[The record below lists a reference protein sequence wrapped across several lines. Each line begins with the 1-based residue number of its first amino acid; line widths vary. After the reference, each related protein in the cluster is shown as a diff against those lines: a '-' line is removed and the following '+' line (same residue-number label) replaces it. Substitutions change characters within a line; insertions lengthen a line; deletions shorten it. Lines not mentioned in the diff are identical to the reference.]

1 VWNDVLVSGP
11 SGTVTFLF
19 TDIEGSTRMWQV
31 DEEAMRRAV
40 SRHDELLRTSVAEQ
54 GGTIFSTA
62 GDGMAVVFAGAE
74 AAVRAAETA
83 QDRLAAEGWPTV
95 EPVRVRM
102 GIHSGEAEERD
113 GDYFGTA
120 VNRAARLMAV
130 GHGGQV
136 LCSATTADLVE
147 GKVALLDLGEHRLR
161 DLDKPV
167 HLFQVGGGSFPP
179 LNSVDAFPGNLP
191 LQVSSF
197 VGRRREIDRVA
208 KAIEECRVVTLTG
221 VGGVGKTRLAVQV
234 AAEVLPRF
242 REGAWLVE
250 LAPVRDPEGVVA
262 AFASV
267 FGLGPRAGMTLE
279 ESLVEFLRTKQLLMV
294 VDNCEHLLDPIARLA
309 SVLEHSCSSVV
320 LLATS
325 REGLALEGERVIPVP
340 SLASPDPD
348 ADLDELAG
356 SDAVALF
363 VDRASGA
370 DPDFFLSAQNAASVS
385 QICARLDGVPLALEL
400 AASQI
405 TVMTPAELAGGL
417 DRRFETL
424 AGGRRGAVQRHQTL
438 RAAIDWSYDLCS
450 SSEQRVLSR
459 LSVFAGGCTR
469 EAAEVVCS
477 GGPVDRGAVFP
488 ALRSLVAK
496 SLVVAERDYPE
507 TRYRLLETIR
517 EYAEER
523 LAETGETGEVRTRHA
538 WSCVQFARRTSAD
551 LFGARHV
558 DAERRLRAED
568 DNFMAAIKRAI
579 DTEDADLGL
588 QFLGGIAGHGIGQT
602 MSVGL
607 VAACASVVAL
617 PEAPRHPFYPTALA
631 FLGFRSSGEGDLDAA
646 NYYIARAEEAR
657 GPQSEAGDAIAWFV
671 TYARGTMTL
680 LNADHGD
687 AVSHFERAA
696 EISVKAG
703 HIGRAAYD
711 FGHAAFESVLSGDR
725 EHAESLASEGLA
737 LARRVGNPGCIAVN
751 LNALAGALTGKDSER
766 ARSLLREGSELVPP
780 ADRGAVDLVQSV
792 LLWAEL
798 GEWKETLELAVPAI
812 RSVHWATR
820 WFNLVG
826 LYNVVARAL
835 LDFDVEAAAVLQG
848 AARHFVTESRGGKE
862 ARPAEAAGAASA
874 GAGLV
879 PDLRRQTTA
888 LLVEALGS
896 ERLHE
901 LRARGESM
909 TNDEAVA
916 FAIEVISKAAAGSG
930 LQQSGAVVREND

>member
-1 VWNDVLVSGP
+1 MADWRVVGAP

-31 DEEAMRRAV
+31 DEEAMREAV
-40 SRHDELLRTSVAEQ
+40 SRHDELLRTSVVEH
-54 GGTIFSTA
+54 GGRIFSTA
-62 GDGMAVVFAGAE
+62 GDGVAAVFAGAE
-74 AAVRAAETA
+74 AAGRAAETA
-83 QDRLAAEGWPTV
+83 RDRLQAEGWPTV

-113 GDYFGTA
+113 GDYFGSA

-136 LCSATTADLVE
+136 LCSATTAELVE

-167 HLFQVGGGSFPP
+167 HLFQVGAGLFPP

-197 VGRRREIDRVA
+197 VGRRRETDRVA

-267 FGLGPRAGMTLE
+267 FGLGPRVGMTLQE
-279 ESLVEFLRTKQLLMV
+279 ALVEFLRTKQLLMV

-309 SVLEHSCSSVV
+309 SVLERSCSSLV

-325 REGLALEGERVIPVP
+325 REGLALEGERVIPIP
-340 SLASPDPD
+340 SLASPEPD
-348 ADLDELAG
+348 ANLDQLAG
-356 SDAVALF
+356 SEAVALF
-363 VDRASGA
+363 VDRATGA

-385 QICARLDGVPLALEL
+385 QICARLDGVPLAIEL

-405 TVMTPAELAGGL
+405 TVMTPAELAGRL

-438 RAAIDWSYDLCS
+438 RAAIDWSYDPCS

-477 GGPVDRGAVFP
+477 GDPVDRGAVFP
-488 ALRSLVAK
+488 ALRGLVGK
-496 SLVVAERDYPE
+496 SLVVAERDHPE

-558 DAERRLRAED
+558 DAERRLRAEG
-568 DNFMAAIKRAI
+568 DNFMAR
-579 DTEDADLGL
+579 
-588 QFLGGIAGHGIGQT
+588 
-602 MSVGL
+602 
-607 VAACASVVAL
+607 
-617 PEAPRHPFYPTALA
+617 
-631 FLGFRSSGEGDLDAA
+631 
-646 NYYIARAEEAR
+646 
-657 GPQSEAGDAIAWFV
+657 
-671 TYARGTMTL
+671 
-680 LNADHGD
+680 
-687 AVSHFERAA
+687 
-696 EISVKAG
+696 
-703 HIGRAAYD
+703 
-711 FGHAAFESVLSGDR
+711 
-725 EHAESLASEGLA
+725 
-737 LARRVGNPGCIAVN
+737 
-751 LNALAGALTGKDSER
+751 
-766 ARSLLREGSELVPP
+766 
-780 ADRGAVDLVQSV
+780 
-792 LLWAEL
+792 
-798 GEWKETLELAVPAI
+798 
-812 RSVHWATR
+812 
-820 WFNLVG
+820 
-826 LYNVVARAL
+826 
-835 LDFDVEAAAVLQG
+835 
-848 AARHFVTESRGGKE
+848 
-862 ARPAEAAGAASA
+862 
-874 GAGLV
+874 
-879 PDLRRQTTA
+879 
-888 LLVEALGS
+888 
-896 ERLHE
+896 
-901 LRARGESM
+901 
-909 TNDEAVA
+909 
-916 FAIEVISKAAAGSG
+916 
-930 LQQSGAVVREND
+930 